1 MGWNDKMRGEQCG
14 QAVSGGEGD
23 DCGREVFAK
32 GNGP

>member
-14 QAVSGGEGD
+14 QAGSGGGD
-23 DCGREVFAK
+23 DCGKEVFAK